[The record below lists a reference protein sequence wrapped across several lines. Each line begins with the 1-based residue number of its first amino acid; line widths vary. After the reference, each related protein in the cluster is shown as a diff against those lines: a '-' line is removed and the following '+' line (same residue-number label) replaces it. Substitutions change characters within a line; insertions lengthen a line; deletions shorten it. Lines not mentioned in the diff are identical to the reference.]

1 MAMAGEQSVWLH
13 RVTRPGAA
21 VFAIMFTL
29 ESLSR
34 SVLAAIIPLQA
45 YTILKEARNVSLA
58 YFSIAILGSAASF
71 IIPLL
76 IRRFRRRWIYTAG
89 LVMLMASAASLASF
103 SLVGQIAAMLLRSLA
118 AASLNITFSLYILDY
133 IHKRDLIRSEPLKLM
148 MSAFSWTAGPS
159 LGVYLYNQVGH
170 GAAALLSVAPAAA
183 LLVYFWYLK
192 IQDNPAVAAATRPA
206 PNPFRNIRR
215 FFSQPRLRLGWFIP
229 FSRSVWWGM
238 FFVYPSIYML
248 QSGKSEMAAALLL
261 SAGNAVLLGAVWIGR
276 LAQRRGI
283 RKLIIG
289 AFAGAGLATVAAALS
304 YHWPWVVAG
313 LLLAGALNVMV
324 LDGLGN
330 IPFLR
335 AVRPLERPQMA
346 TVFRTYIDAADVLPA
361 AVYSV
366 LLSFFD
372 VRCVFIACGVWML
385 VAAFVARHLPR
396 KM

>member
-1 MAMAGEQSVWLH
+1 MAGEQSIWLQ

-29 ESLSR
+29 ESLAR

-45 YTILKEARNVSLA
+45 YTILKEARDVSLA
-58 YFSIAILGSAASF
+58 YFSIAILGFVASF
-71 IIPLL
+71 VIPLL
-76 IRRFRRRWIYTAG
+76 IRRYRRRWVYTTG
-89 LVMLMASAASLASF
+89 VVMLMASALSLASF
-103 SLVGQIAAMLLRSLA
+103 TLVGQVAAMLLRSLA
-118 AASLNITFSLYILDY
+118 TACLNITLSLYVLDY
-133 IHKRDLIRSEPLKLM
+133 IHKSDLIRSEPLKLM

-159 LGVYLYNQVGH
+159 LGVYLYNRVGH
-170 GAAALLSVAPAAA
+170 GAAALLSIVPAAV
-183 LLVYFWYLK
+183 LLVYFWYLRIK
-192 IQDNPAVAAATRPA
+192 DNPAVVAATRPA

-215 FFSQPRLRLGWFIP
+215 FVSQPRLRLGWFIP

-248 QSGKSEMAAALLL
+248 QSGKGEMAAALLL

-276 LAQRRGI
+276 VAQRRGI

-289 AFAGAGLATVAAALS
+289 AFAGAGVTTIAAALA
-304 YHWPWVVAG
+304 YDWPWVVAG

-346 TVFRTYIDAADVLPA
+346 TVFRTYIDAADLLPA
-361 AVYSV
+361 ALYSA

-372 VRCVFIACGVWML
+372 IRAVFVACGLWMF
-385 VAAFVARHLPR
+385 VSAWVARHLPR
-396 KM
+396 RI

>member
-45 YTILKEARNVSLA
+45 YTILKEARDVSLA

-76 IRRFRRRWIYTAG
+76 IRRYRRRWIYTAG

-103 SLVGQIAAMLLRSLA
+103 SLVGQLGAMLLRSLA

-170 GAAALLSVAPAAA
+170 GAAALLSIAPAAT
-183 LLVYFWYLK
+183 LLVYFWYLR

-206 PNPFRNIRR
+206 PNPLRNIRR

-289 AFAGAGLATVAAALS
+289 GFAGAGTATIAAALC
-304 YHWPWVVAG
+304 YDWPWVAAG

-361 AVYSV
+361 ALYSM

-372 VRCVFIACGVWML
+372 IRSVFLACGLWML
-385 VAAFVARHLPR
+385 FSAFVARHLPR